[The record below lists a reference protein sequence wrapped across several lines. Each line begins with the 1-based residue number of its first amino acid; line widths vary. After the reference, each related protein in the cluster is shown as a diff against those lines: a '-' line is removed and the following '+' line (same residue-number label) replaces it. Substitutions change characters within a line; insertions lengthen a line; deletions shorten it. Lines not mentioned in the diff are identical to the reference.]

1 MKKVLVL
8 VAFVFGGVF
17 GVASAASAT
26 ITSPAVG
33 AGVAANG
40 RVTLRGS
47 VVNTTCSIVLTGR
60 VASGTVV
67 SGITGVST
75 GCSIGTLTFNSVGN
89 KEIALNRTW
98 SLSVRGTLLAPI
110 VGTCIYSGFVSGSWA
125 YRAGTGTELTI
136 TGNTLTVQSGSGP
149 LCIRFPI
156 VTGTLTL
163 LGVVTA

>member
-1 MKKVLVL
+1 MKKMLVL
-8 VAFVFGGVF
+8 VVFVIGGVF
-17 GVASAASAT
+17 SVASAASAT

-40 RVTLRGS
+40 RLTLRGS
-47 VVNTTCSIVLTGR
+47 LVTTTCSIVLTGR

-67 SGITGVST
+67 SGISGVST
-75 GCSIGTLTFNSVGN
+75 GCTIGALTFNSVEN

-98 SLSVRGTLLAPI
+98 SLSVRGTLVAPI
-110 VGTCIYSGFVSGSWA
+110 VGTCIYSGFVSGTWA
-125 YRAGTGTELTI
+125 YNASTGTELTI
-136 TGNTLTVQSGSGP
+136 TGDTLTKQSGSGP
-149 LCIRFPI
+149 LCIRSPI